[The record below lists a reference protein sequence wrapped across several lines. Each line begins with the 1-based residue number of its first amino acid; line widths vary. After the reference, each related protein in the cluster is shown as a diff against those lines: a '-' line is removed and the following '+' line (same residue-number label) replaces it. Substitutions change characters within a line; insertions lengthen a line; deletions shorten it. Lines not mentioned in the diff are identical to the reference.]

1 MIQANRTRMVTLAFD
16 DTHVDRSTEAM
27 LTDPQAPDH
36 HDIDT
41 TRATARLPGLDI
53 EIRHH
58 RAPGRD
64 GEQISINLQAVPSFE
79 AFGRLFESATPFA
92 FWALAAQL
100 AWLPW
105 LAAFQAAAQFPGLAP
120 PGSGSGTAGAPRAT
134 ERLDHSR

>member
-1 MIQANRTRMVTLAFD
+1 
-16 DTHVDRSTEAM
+16 M

-41 TRATARLPGLDI
+41 TRATARLPGLDV
-53 EIRHH
+53 EIVHH
-58 RAPGRD
+58 RTPDRD
-64 GEQISINLQAVPSFE
+64 GEQILANLQAVPSFE

-92 FWALAAQL
+92 FWALTVQL

-120 PGSGSGTAGAPRAT
+120 PGSAGAPRAT
-134 ERLDHSR
+134 ERHSP